1 MNGAQSQV
9 LSLYRNL
16 LSLTRAPKS
25 EPEVVRFVV
34 ESLHEIFPTFRISFS
49 NVDES
54 GRIHILHSRG
64 PMGTP
69 DVTGASFDISS
80 HPKLLKALF
89 ELRTLTTSDVRTE
102 SLLEPLLNRIRS
114 FSPALSRMDVPF
126 DVENGVVR
134 MLTVSSTAA
143 GAWPPETTEL
153 VHEAGAMLRFVFR
166 ELRTQAKLR
175 ETETIFRQF
184 AENVGVVFWM
194 TDVSKN
200 EMVYVSP
207 AYEQLWGR
215 SVESFYAEPRSFVDA
230 IHPDDRR
237 RVLREL
243 PNQALGPYEQEYR
256 VVKPSGE
263 VRWVKDRG
271 FPVKDESGKVAR
283 VVGIAEDITPLREA
297 RERLEASRNQMAAN
311 AKFAALGEMASGI
324 AHEIN
329 NPLAVIH
336 GLAVQM
342 QELVRREGKKFPAE
356 MAIDSFESIEKMSN
370 RIAGI
375 VKGLRTFSRQTSAD
389 PLVPADLN
397 AILTETMAMCTP
409 KLRAANVK
417 LEVDRPASPLGI
429 HCRSSEISQVILNLL
444 NNAVDAVTGTEERRI
459 RIEVVQRESGVARLV
474 VQDSGSGIRPDL
486 KERIFQP
493 FFTTKE
499 VGKGTGLGLSIS
511 KSIIEAHGGKLFL
524 DPAAQGARFV
534 VELPSE

>member
-1 MNGAQSQV
+1 MSEQSRV
-9 LSLYRNL
+9 LSLYRKL
-16 LSLTRAPKS
+16 LSLTRSPMA
-25 EPEVVRFVV
+25 EDEVVRFVV
-34 ESLHEIFPTFRISFS
+34 QSLHEIFPSYRISFS
-49 NVDES
+49 NVDS
-54 GRIHILHSRG
+54 AGLIRILHSRG
-64 PMGTP
+64 PDGTP
-69 DVTGASFDISS
+69 DVTGAEFDISS
-80 HPKLLKALF
+80 HPKLLNALF
-89 ELRTLTTSDVRTE
+89 ELKSLRTSDIRSE
-102 SLLEPLLNRIRS
+102 ALLEPLLNRIRT

-126 DVENGVVR
+126 DLENGIVK
-134 MLTVSSTAA
+134 MLTVSSTEA
-143 GAWPPETTEL
+143 GDWPEHISTL
-153 VHEAGAMLRFVFR
+153 IQEAGAMLRFIFR
-166 ELRTQAKLR
+166 ELRTQVKLR

-194 TDVSKN
+194 SDTKKD
-200 EMVYVSP
+200 EIVYVSP

-215 SVESFYAEPRSFVDA
+215 SVESLYAAPRSFVDA

-243 PNQALGPYEQEYR
+243 PNQALGLYEQEYR
-256 VVKPSGE
+256 VVKPDGE
-263 VRWVKDRG
+263 MRWVKDRA
-271 FPVKDESGKVAR
+271 FPVKDETGKVSR
-283 VVGIAEDITPLREA
+283 IVGIAEDITPLREA

-342 QELVRREGKKFPAE
+342 QELVRREGRNFPAK
-356 MAIDSFESIEKMSN
+356 MALDSYESIEKMSN

-375 VKGLRTFSRQTSAD
+375 VKGLRTFSRQTAAD

-417 LEVDRPASPLGI
+417 LEVDRPADRLGI

-444 NNAVDAVTGTEERRI
+444 NNAVDAVASAEERRI

-474 VQDSGSGIRPDL
+474 VHDSGSGIRPEL

-524 DPAAQGARFV
+524 DQASQGARFV